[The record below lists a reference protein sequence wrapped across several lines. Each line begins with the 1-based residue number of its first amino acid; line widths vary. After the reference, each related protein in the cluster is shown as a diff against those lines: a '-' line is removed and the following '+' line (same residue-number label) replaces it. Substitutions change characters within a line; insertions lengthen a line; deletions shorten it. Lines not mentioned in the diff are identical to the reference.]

1 MRMMMMMM
9 MVIVTRTNSCA
20 VVVCRSVISTRV
32 VVEAQFCVRGS
43 SSSFCLKEANLQRA
57 LIPQSPE
64 ICPYTIL
71 GAPYYNYSIMGPKP
85 MLTIKAPILCLK
97 RAFPEK
103 GS

>member
-1 MRMMMMMM
+1 MMMM

-71 GAPYYNYSIMGPKP
+71 GAPYMGPKP